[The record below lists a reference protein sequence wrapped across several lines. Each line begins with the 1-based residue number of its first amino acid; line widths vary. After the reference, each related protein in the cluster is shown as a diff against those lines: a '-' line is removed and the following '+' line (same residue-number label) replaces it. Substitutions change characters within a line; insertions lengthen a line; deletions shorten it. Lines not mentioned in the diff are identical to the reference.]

1 MRNKAFR
8 IIFFCFLTLILFATS
23 AVAHK
28 DSEVTIKRDNY
39 GVPHVYAKSTEGL
52 FYGYGY
58 AVAQDRLYQIEMFR
72 RTFWGR
78 LAEIYGNDVLGFDQS
93 NRRDN
98 LTRAEI
104 TRQIANL
111 NPEVRTAMK
120 FFAKGINAYIVEAL
134 ADRTNKLP
142 KEFHEFGFDPEP
154 WTSEDVAADFL
165 SVMGFFMDLTGE
177 LANASMLS
185 YLVNRYDPE
194 MAQAI
199 FDDWC
204 WGLDPDSP
212 TTIVGKRKPGL
223 RNGTPPKKGHVNHP
237 LMVSVLKASR
247 GAETVWYKERLEQ
260 KLMFAKAFPYGHPS
274 SYAVVIGPK
283 KSAAGKPMLMGG
295 PQFDYELPS
304 ALYEVGLHGAG
315 IDAVGSTLT
324 GYPFIMFGHNRRAA
338 FSSTAGAD
346 NIEDVFAEQLNPA
359 NHRQYLFKGKWKDM
373 EVRPETFVVNGG
385 SPVTVEFLYTVH
397 GPVFYVDEANH
408 VAFSKQLSC
417 RDGFLQGIASFYSLM
432 KAETVTD
439 FNKAAKLSDMSIN
452 YFFANVDGDIAYY
465 HLGLHPV
472 RAKGVDVRLP
482 TPGTG
487 EFEWRGFI
495 PKNQNPH
502 QSNPAQGYFVNWNNQ
517 PEPGWGHG
525 DLGTTDLWGGWG
537 ADSRVTNLINL
548 VEGQPT
554 LGSADL
560 KNIIKNIAFYD
571 KRALNIKDLLVDA
584 VKDVFPKS
592 PEAIAAIDYL
602 NAWNN
607 LNIDESPKDG
617 SYDDPGSA
625 LFNAWWG
632 KAVPATFES
641 WFAGYQNA
649 NGYSAVD
656 ILSNLY
662 LGYTLFYRA
671 LNGTTQVDYFDG
683 QKGQIIYNALVDALG
698 ELSGNFTMPTMMWQY
713 FPVTILGFY
722 FGQPVVSSVGSLPPF
737 PYVDRGTENHI
748 VVLDRKGISGENI
761 TPPGN
766 SAFIRADGAVSPH
779 FADQADMFVDFT
791 YKSML
796 FRDAQVNGSLE
807 STQVLQWK

>member
-1 MRNKAFR
+1 MRKKTYQVV
-8 IIFFCFLTLILFATS
+8 FFCFLALIFLVTS
-23 AVAHK
+23 AGAEK
-28 DSEVTIKRDNY
+28 DSEITIKRDNY
-39 GVPHVYAKSTEGL
+39 GVPHIYAQSIKGL
-52 FYGYGY
+52 YYGYGY

-78 LAEIYGNDVLGFDQS
+78 LTEVYGQDLLAFDQS

-98 LTRAEI
+98 LTRDEI
-104 TRQIANL
+104 TRQISNL
-111 NPEVRTAMK
+111 DPEVKTAMRS
-120 FFAKGINAYIVEAL
+120 FAAGINAYIVEAL
-134 ADRTNKLP
+134 VDRNNKLP
-142 KEFHEFGFDPEP
+142 KEFHQFGFDPEL

-185 YLVNRYDPE
+185 YLANTYDPE
-194 MAQAI
+194 KAQAI

-212 TTIVGKRKPGL
+212 TTIVGKRKQ
-223 RNGTPPKKGHVNHP
+223 GHRDGKHSEEAHLNHP
-237 LMVSVLKASR
+237 LMASILKASR
-247 GAETVWYKERLEQ
+247 GAETAWVKERLEH
-260 KLMFAKAFPYGHPS
+260 KLMLAKAFPYGHPS

-283 KSAAGKPMLMGG
+283 KSATGKPMLMGG

-304 ALYEVGLHGAG
+304 ALYEVGLHGGG
-315 IDAVGSTLT
+315 IDAVGSTLA
-324 GYPFIMFGHNRRAA
+324 GYPFIMFGYNRRAA

-346 NIEDVFAEQLNPA
+346 NIEDVFAEKLNPG
-359 NHRQYLFKGKWKDM
+359 NPRQYWFKGKWKEM
-373 EVRPETFVVNGG
+373 EVRTETFLVKNG

-408 VAFSKQLSC
+408 VAFSKKLSC
-417 RDGFLQGIASFYSLM
+417 REGFLQGITSFYNLM
-432 KAETVTD
+432 KAETVND

-487 EFEWRGFI
+487 EFEWQGFI
-495 PKNQNPH
+495 PKSQNPH

-525 DLGTTDLWGGWG
+525 DLATTDLWGGWG
-537 ADSRVTNLINL
+537 ADSRVTNLIRL
-548 VEGQPT
+548 VEDQAKLDSG
-554 LGSADL
+554 DL
-560 KNIIKNIAFYD
+560 KTIIKNIAFYD
-571 KRALNIKDLLVDA
+571 KRALNIKALLLDA
-584 VKDVFPKS
+584 VKDVVPKS
-592 PEAIAAIDYL
+592 TEAIAAIALLDD
-602 NAWNN
+602 WNN
-607 LNIDESPKDG
+607 LNIDEAPKDG
-617 SYDDPGSA
+617 FYDDAGSA

-632 KAVPATFES
+632 KAVSGTFGS

-649 NGYSAVD
+649 VGKSAVD

-671 LNGTTQVDYFDG
+671 LNGTTHIDYFNG
-683 QKGQIIYNALVDALG
+683 QKGQIIYTALSDALA
-698 ELSGNFTMPTMMWQY
+698 EMNYPYTMPTMMWQY
-713 FPVTILGFY
+713 FPLTILGFY
-722 FGQPVVSSVGSLPPF
+722 FGQPVISSVGSLPPF

-748 VVLDRKGISGENI
+748 VMLNHKGISGENI

-766 SAFIRADGAVSPH
+766 SAFIRADGTRSQH
-779 FADQADMFVDFT
+779 FADQDNMFQNFT
-791 YKSML
+791 YKPML
-796 FRDAQVNGSLE
+796 FKNSQINGALE
-807 STQVLQWK
+807 STQILHWK